1 MALLNASNLPKPN
14 FMIIDE
20 GLGTLDPENLSAMG
34 TMMGI
39 LKSQFDFII
48 LISHLDTA
56 RDMVDKVIE
65 IKREDG
71 FSYINV

>member
-1 MALLNASNLPKPN
+1 
-14 FMIIDE
+14 
-20 GLGTLDPENLSAMG
+20 LGVLDAENMSSMS

-48 LISHLDTA
+48 LISHLDIS

>member
-1 MALLNASNLPKPN
+1 
-14 FMIIDE
+14 
-20 GLGTLDPENLSAMG
+20 LGTLDPENLSAMG